1 MANTTNV
8 NVTVDNAF
16 FAELGKLVAK
26 YFGITP
32 DNIDKIDLTIPT
44 GNGDDDQTPPAPVAV
59 KVNRIR
65 EYGKNGLP
73 TTNPSSHNYDE
84 RESLERVLA
93 RHPEIELNDTGKARK
108 RAFNCVKAAEYIIH
122 RYDKNGKLIDEAL
135 DILIKANQHLER
147 YGITGN
153 KLELVT
159 RILALHQGRGRNKVK
174 ELLTEILTEQTINS
188 LLVLAKETK
197 LYTQRSNIDMLT
209 MFVETKIAEKAD
221 GVRNQFEL
229 VA

>member
-1 MANTTNV
+1 MTTQNV
-8 NVTVDNAF
+8 NVTVNEQF
-16 FAELGKLVAK
+16 FMELGKLVAK

-32 DNIDKIDLTIPT
+32 DNVEKVDLTIPT

-59 KVNRIR
+59 KVNHIR
-65 EYGKNGLP
+65 EYGKEGLP
-73 TTNPSSHNYDE
+73 ENPSCYNYE
-84 RESLERVLA
+84 EMETLRRILT

-108 RAFNCVKAAEYIIH
+108 GALGCVKTAELIIH
-122 RYDKNGKLIDEAL
+122 RFDPEGKLVDEAL
-135 DILIKANQHLER
+135 GILVDAKQHLEGQ
-147 YGITGN
+147 GITRN

-174 ELLTEILTEQTINS
+174 EILTEIMTEQTINS

-209 MFVETKIAEKAD
+209 MFVEARIAEKAD

>member
-8 NVTVDNAF
+8 NVTVNNEF

-32 DNIDKIDLTIPT
+32 DNVGKVDLPFPT
-44 GNGDDDQTPPAPVAV
+44 GNGDDSNPPTTPVAV
-59 KVNRIR
+59 KVNRVR
-65 EYGKNGLP
+65 EYGKEGLP
-73 TTNPSSHNYDE
+73 GNSSCYNYEE
-84 RESLERVLA
+84 RETLTRVLT
-93 RHPEIELNDTGKARK
+93 RHPEIELNCTTKARK
-108 RAFNCVKAAEYIIH
+108 GALGCVKTAELIIH
-122 RYDKNGKLIDEAL
+122 RIDPEGKLIDEAL
-135 DILIKANQHLER
+135 EILINANQHLEGQ
-147 YGITGN
+147 GITRN

-159 RILALHQGRGRNKVK
+159 RILALHQRRGRSKVK

-209 MFVETKIAEKAD
+209 MFVEARIAEKAD
-221 GVRNQFEL
+221 GIRNQFDL